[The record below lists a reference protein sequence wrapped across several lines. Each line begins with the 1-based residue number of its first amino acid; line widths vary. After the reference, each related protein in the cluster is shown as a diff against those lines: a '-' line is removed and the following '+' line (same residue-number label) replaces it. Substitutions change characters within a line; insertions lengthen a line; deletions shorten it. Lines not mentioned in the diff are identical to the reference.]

1 MTNIRQCLCF
11 YFFSL
16 CVFSSADG
24 GVWGAG
30 SPAEG
35 CGQFQPN
42 PQPGPLPIRALCLP
56 ANPRRRDRGQL
67 LCPQVQWVFFCSY
80 SVLFSVEDIRI
91 LNKTR
96 SEWTSNSNKNMSH
109 WTTEVMGWNCPIL
122 APVKCASVSFE
133 MFWPCLSVDI
143 SHHTQPQQS
152 FVRTINT
159 SQTQVR
165 SYSHSEYFQT
175 FLSSLWTLA
184 VG

>member
-1 MTNIRQCLCF
+1 MAVYEEQEAQQRGVANSSLTPSPDLYQSELSVFQPIAGGEIEVNSSALKSSE
-11 YFFSL
+11 YFFY
-16 CVFSSADG
+16 
-24 GVWGAG
+24 
-30 SPAEG
+30 
-35 CGQFQPN
+35 
-42 PQPGPLPIRALCLP
+42 
-56 ANPRRRDRGQL
+56 
-67 LCPQVQWVFFCSY
+67 SY
-80 SVLFSVEDIRI
+80 SVLFSVEDICI

-96 SEWTSNSNKNMSH
+96 SEWTSNSNKNISQ
-109 WTTEVMGWNCPIL
+109 WTTEVMSWNCLIL

-165 SYSHSEYFQT
+165 SCSHSEYFQT